1 VAGLPFAP
9 GDIVEVDLG
18 SAAGREAG
26 FRHPAIV
33 VTPQRILDQ
42 RPNVVHVVP
51 LTTTLRPFG
60 SEVTIEP
67 DEGNGLP
74 HPSAAQCQH
83 IRAVSISRVD
93 QIAGNVGPTVRIQ
106 IRNVLGLIL
115 DIPA

>member
-1 VAGLPFAP
+1 MLTS
-9 GDIVEVDLG
+9 GDILEVDLG
-18 SAAGREAG
+18 SPTGPEAG
-26 FRHPAIV
+26 FRALV
-33 VTPQRILDQ
+33 VTAQRILDQ
-42 RPNVVHVVP
+42 GPNVIHVVP
-51 LTTTLRPFG
+51 PTTTLRPFG

-67 DEGNGLP
+67 DEGNSLP

-93 QIAGNVGPTVRIQ
+93 QIGGNVGPTVLIQ

>member
-1 VAGLPFAP
+1 MLTS
-9 GDIVEVDLG
+9 GDILEVDLG
-18 SAAGREAG
+18 SPAEREAG
-26 FRHPAIV
+26 FRAV
-33 VTPQRILDQ
+33 AVTAQRILDQ
-42 RPNVVHVVP
+42 GPKVIHVVP

-93 QIAGNVGPTVRIQ
+93 QIAGNVGPTVLILTW
-106 IRNVLGLIL
+106 NVLGLTL